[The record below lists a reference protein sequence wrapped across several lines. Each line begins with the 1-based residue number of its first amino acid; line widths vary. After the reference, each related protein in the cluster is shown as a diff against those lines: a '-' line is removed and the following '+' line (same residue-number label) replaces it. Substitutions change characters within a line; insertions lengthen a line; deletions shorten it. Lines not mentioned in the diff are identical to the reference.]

1 MGAKAVTTV
10 AAYLAAQPAAARKV
24 LRSAR
29 TAILKAVPGIAQT
42 IKYGMLA
49 FTLPGGTVIYLAGW
63 KNHYS
68 VYPAY
73 ASITAALADEL
84 ADHEV
89 EANTIRFSY
98 TAAVPVRLIAT
109 IAKLRAAEVKAL
121 RR

>member
-1 MGAKAVTTV
+1 MAAKAATTV
-10 AAYLAAQPAAARKV
+10 AGYLAAQPAAARKV

-29 TAILKAVPGIAQT
+29 TAIVKAVPGVAQT

-63 KNHYS
+63 KKHYS
-68 VYPAY
+68 LYPAY
-73 ASITAALADEL
+73 PSITSALAHEL
-84 ADHEV
+84 ADHDV

-98 TAAVPVRLIAT
+98 TAAAPVRLIAK